1 MGRRSHSRKL
11 AIWMNGVRV
20 GEWTISPRGYDQ
32 LGYDADWLQSPRA
45 RPLSLSLPLQS
56 VPIRSPAVNAYFDNL
71 LPDSDP
77 IRKRLQARF
86 ATAGRGAFDL
96 LEAIGQDC
104 VGAVQ
109 LLPADAQ
116 PADHRHVE
124 VTPLTETEVA
134 RILRDTTLP
143 GGGLFRESRADF
155 RISIAGAQEKTALT
169 WLDGEWCLPGGMTPT
184 THIFKLPLGLV
195 SARQADMRTSVENE
209 WLCAQLLGAYGLP
222 IAETAIGQ
230 FDDQKALIVTRFDR
244 QRVAEGYWLRLPQED
259 FCQALGRPSEAK
271 YENDGGP
278 GHAEIIEKLLLSDNA
293 EADLATFFRAQ
304 LLFWMLAATDGHAK
318 NFSLRLLPGGRYE
331 LAPLYDVLSAWP
343 VTGQGANRLAYQELK
358 LAMALHSTNRHYLL
372 EKVQDRHFLALAAR
386 CRFGQA
392 EGRRLIDE
400 ILEKTDS
407 VIDQV
412 GQLLPANFPL
422 DVFEAI
428 TKGLAWS
435 ANRLAISARHAAQ
448 KL

>member
-20 GEWTISPRGYDQ
+20 GEWTISPQGYDQ
-32 LGYDADWLQSPRA
+32 LSYDADWLQSPRA

-56 VPIRSPAVNAYFDNL
+56 APIRSPAVGAYFDNL

-86 ATAGRGAFDL
+86 ATAGRSAFDL
-96 LEAIGQDC
+96 LEAIGLDC

-124 VTPLTETEVA
+124 VTPLTEAQVA
-134 RILRDTTLP
+134 QVLRDTTLP
-143 GGGLFRESRADF
+143 SGGLFRETPADF

-169 WLDGEWCLPGGMTPT
+169 LVDGEWCLPRGMTPT

-195 SARQADMRTSVENE
+195 SARKADMRTSVENE
-209 WLCAQLLGAYGLP
+209 WLCAQLLQAYGLP
-222 IAETAIGQ
+222 IAETAMGL
-230 FDDQKALIVTRFDR
+230 FEDQKALIVTRFDR
-244 QRVAEGYWLRLPQED
+244 QRVPEGYWLRLPQED

-271 YENDGGP
+271 YESDGGP
-278 GHAEIIEKLLLSDNA
+278 GHAEVIEKLVLSHNA
-293 EADLATFFRAQ
+293 ETDLITFFRSQ

-318 NFSLRLLPGGRYE
+318 NFSLHLLPGARYE
-331 LAPLYDVLSAWP
+331 LTPLYDVLSAWP
-343 VTGQGANRLAYQELK
+343 VTGQGANLLNYKELK
-358 LAMALHSTNRHYLL
+358 LAMALHSTNKHYLL
-372 EKVQDRHFLALAAR
+372 EKVQDRHFLALAVR
-386 CRFGQA
+386 CRFGQV
-392 EGRRLIDE
+392 EGRLLIDE
-400 ILEKTDS
+400 ILGKMAS

-412 GQLLPANFPL
+412 GNMLPAAFPL
-422 DVFEAI
+422 DVFDAI
-428 TKGLAWS
+428 TEGLTWS
-435 ANRLAISARHAAQ
+435 ANRLALSAQHAA
-448 KL
+448 KNL